1 MRIQLIITLAIV
13 IKKPQPSVVSCYE
26 CHNPDSD
33 YLLIAVDLIHDCYDA
48 HAIVT
53 SVRLLFGHICYLKSD
68 FHMLLRDKFLW
79 IPRPSREENQAK

>member
-53 SVRLLFGHICYLKSD
+53 SVSPAVWPYLLF
-68 FHMLLRDKFLW
+68 
-79 IPRPSREENQAK
+79 EE